1 MKNLKII
8 FILNVLLVTSCYN
21 SRISRMEKV
30 VQRNHDNV
38 TAAISDVET
47 KIKKNEIPRKVGNRI
62 KDSLLIIEDRSKEF
76 LDKIVIVKSSK
87 SPLEKEQLLISINK
101 NLEGFI
107 TVSDNILNDY
117 DDIKKL
123 DILNDFSF
131 DESFPSGDYEI
142 SSSKKEFVSKGYDEL
157 VDKIIAKY
165 NSKNTKP
172 LVVHMSI
179 YGYSDGEEF
188 GNGSSIRAKLIKEFN
203 LPQNAPSEII
213 NEKLSCKRAQ
223 EISKILQKKL
233 NNNPRF
239 NNIENLKIDIR
250 EIGRGQE
257 FPFNNISYSKDDKR
271 RRIVRIQWCLIP
283 QKYYN

>member
-1 MKNLKII
+1 MI
-8 FILNVLLVTSCYN
+8 TSCYN
-21 SRISRMEKV
+21 SRITRMEKI

-47 KIKKNEIPRKVGNRI
+47 KIKKNEIPRKVGIRI
-62 KDSLLIIEDRSKEF
+62 KDSLLIIEDRSREY
-76 LDKIVIVKSSK
+76 LDKISRAKTAK
-87 SPLEKEQLLISINK
+87 SPIEKEQLLISINK
-101 NLEGFI
+101 NLEGFV
-107 TVSDNILNDY
+107 TVSNDMLNDY

-123 DILNDFSF
+123 DILNDFSL

-142 SSSKKEFVSKGYDEL
+142 PSSKKDMVSKGYDDL
-157 VDKIIAKY
+157 VNKIVDKY
-165 NSKNTKP
+165 NSRNTKQM
-172 LVVHMSI
+172 VVHISV

-188 GNGSSIRAKLIKEFN
+188 GYSSETRARLLKEFS
-203 LPQNAPSEII
+203 LPQNTQSAII
-213 NEKLSCKRAQ
+213 NEKLSYKRAQ

-233 NNNPRF
+233 KNNSKF

-250 EIGRGQE
+250 EVGRGEE
-257 FPFNNISYSKDDKR
+257 FPFKNINYTKDDKR

>member
-1 MKNLKII
+1 MKKLKFI
-8 FILNVLLVTSCYN
+8 FLLNILLITSCYN
-21 SRISRMEKV
+21 SRIGRMEKI

-47 KIKKNEIPRKVGNRI
+47 KIKKNEIPRKVGIRI
-62 KDSLLIIEDRSKEF
+62 KDSLLIIEDRSRDYLE
-76 LDKIVIVKSSK
+76 KISRARAAK
-87 SPLEKEQLLISINK
+87 SPIEKEQLLISINK

-107 TVSDNILNDY
+107 TVSDNMLNDY
-117 DDIKKL
+117 GDIKKL
-123 DILNDFSF
+123 DILNDFSL
-131 DESFPSGDYEI
+131 DESFQSGDYEI
-142 SSSKKEFVSKGYDEL
+142 SSSIKESVSKGYDEL

-165 NSKNTKP
+165 NNKNTKP
-172 LVVHMSI
+172 LVIHISI

-188 GNGSSIRAKLIKEFN
+188 GNSSGTRAKLIKEFN
-203 LPQNAPSEII
+203 LPQNAQSEII
-213 NEKLSCKRAQ
+213 NEKLSYKRAQ

-233 NNNPRF
+233 NNNSRF

-250 EIGRGQE
+250 EIGRGE
-257 FPFNNISYSKDDKR
+257 DFPFNNINYSKDDKR